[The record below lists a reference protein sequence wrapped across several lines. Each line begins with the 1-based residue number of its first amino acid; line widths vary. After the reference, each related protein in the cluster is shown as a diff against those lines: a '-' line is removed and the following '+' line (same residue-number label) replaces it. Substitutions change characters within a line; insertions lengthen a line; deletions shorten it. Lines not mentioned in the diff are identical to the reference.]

1 MFSQLLHSEPGPQT
15 PSSRPRSPR
24 TSVALR
30 LSGSASVVLGAS
42 PATPSFASLEP
53 ACPGR
58 SSSPAP
64 LSSSF
69 LWAPGLSSRGPG
81 LVLCFLTP
89 YPFTSCPV
97 FSHPH
102 PPLHP
107 PSSRPGLSPGT
118 ERPPDQWA
126 PKPLTHPVQP
136 GAHQPPSP
144 DPSLSHPQ
152 REGVVVPEGP
162 LPLSSHTRQSC
173 RILPVPLTRL
183 SPPPSRDPLCSSRRS
198 VLTHVR
204 WGHVSYGRL
213 DGSG

>member
-126 PKPLTHPVQP
+126 PSPSHILSNPELTSPLPQIL
-136 GAHQPPSP
+136 PSP
-144 DPSLSHPQ
+144 IPSVRARLSRQGLCLSAPTPGSPAGPFQCPLPACLLHLP
-152 REGVVVPEGP
+152 VTHFVLPEGAF
-162 LPLSSHTRQSC
+162 
-173 RILPVPLTRL
+173 
-183 SPPPSRDPLCSSRRS
+183 
-198 VLTHVR
+198 
-204 WGHVSYGRL
+204 
-213 DGSG
+213 